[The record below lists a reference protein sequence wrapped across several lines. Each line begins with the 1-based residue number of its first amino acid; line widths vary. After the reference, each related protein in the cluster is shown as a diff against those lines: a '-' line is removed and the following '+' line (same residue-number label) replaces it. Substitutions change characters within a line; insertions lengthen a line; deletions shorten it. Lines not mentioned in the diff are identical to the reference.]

1 MRFPDLLAAW
11 AVVFWV
17 GGLWAIGGLAAPV
30 LFHALPEDRML
41 AGRLAGEMF
50 NWMAYVGMACAA
62 WLVIH
67 RLGRHGPAAMK
78 QAFFWIVVTMLIL
91 TLASHFGIQPILQ
104 QLKADALPQD
114 VMHSLF
120 RDRFQ
125 AWHGV
130 SSAVY
135 LLQALLGLWLVRKQ
149 YSK

>member
-11 AVVFWV
+11 AVTLWV

-30 LFHALPEDRML
+30 LFHILPDDRML

-50 NWMAYVGMACAA
+50 TWMAYVGMVCAA
-62 WLVIH
+62 WLIIH
-67 RLGRHGPAAMK
+67 RLGRYGPAALK
-78 QAFFWIVVTMLIL
+78 HAFFWIVVAMLLL

-104 QLKADALPQD
+104 QLKAQALPQD
-114 VMHSLF
+114 VMDSLF

-125 AWHGV
+125 TWHGI

-149 YSK
+149 YAK